1 MVKGR
6 DLYDQLMVINTSN
19 EITTDLLGKKF
30 SNDLLT
36 SLLDRIRNDDGALK
50 HTIAELPEEFKAY
63 FQSKLNPKKRKSAEV
78 DENQQDNSPELNSFN
93 TKTLIFKKCKTSE
106 EMKKVLASCM
116 AVVRNMEKEHERT
129 EQNEKIINH
138 FDTNLIARQIFF
150 QECVICRESK
160 QDATSIVGT
169 DFETHFK
176 INPKLKFHGDCYYT
190 NCKCTVPVKFH
201 YSCLM
206 QFLKSSKTVKCPHCT
221 EGITNTPYTE
231 TFNDSSDDDAEDV
244 DDADTADE
252 AIGLNNG
259 ATAAAIAQND
269 GGMDDN

>member
-1 MVKGR
+1 MVNANE
-6 DLYDQLMVINTSN
+6 LYDQLMVLNASN
-19 EITTDLLGKKF
+19 EIINDFLGKKF
-30 SNDLLT
+30 SNIRLR
-36 SLLDRIRNDDGALK
+36 SLLDCIRNNEEALK
-50 HTIAELPEEFKAY
+50 YTTDELPEEFKVY
-63 FQSKLNPKKRKSAEV
+63 FQNKLIPKKRKSTEV
-78 DENQQDNSPELNSFN
+78 DENQEDDKSSPELNSFN

-106 EMKKVLASCM
+106 EMKKVLDSCM
-116 AVVRNMEKEHERT
+116 ASVRAMEKEHERA

-138 FDTNLIARQIFF
+138 FDTNPIARQIFF

-201 YSCLM
+201 YSCLK

-231 TFNDSSDDDAEDV
+231 TFNDSSDDDDEA

-252 AIGLNNG
+252 AVGLNNG

-269 GGMDDN
+269 GMDDN